1 MKKLILS
8 LVTMASLA
16 FAANAVT
23 NMCVKTTDG
32 KIITVDVEKVVEVY
46 YEEASSTADNQGVTV
61 TGRVGDY
68 NYVDLG
74 LPSGTKWATY
84 NVGATKPTEY
94 GDYFAWGETKP
105 KENYS
110 WETYKWCTV
119 DAEGYYD
126 KITKYCTDSYYGTV
140 DNKTVLDA
148 EDDAATANWGKE
160 WRMPTAEEI
169 GELID
174 ACNWKWMDNYYATGI
189 AGRLGTSVYN
199 GATIFLPAAGYR
211 LSTGLNSA
219 GCGGYYWSSSLIE
232 RSSLHAN
239 SLDFGDYYIGRDYD
253 NRYDGQSV
261 RAVLR

>member
-1 MKKLILS
+1 MKKLILALFAIPLLS
-8 LVTMASLA
+8 
-16 FAANAVT
+16 FAAIVENNVSL
-23 NMCVKTTDG
+23 KTSDDKMIIVDG
-32 KIITVDVEKVVEVY
+32 EKEVEIYHQE
-46 YEEASSTADNQGVTV
+46 DNQGVTV

-110 WETYKWCTV
+110 WETYKWCK
-119 DAEGYYD
+119 GSSNSM
-126 KITKYCTDSYYGTV
+126 TKYRTDSDYGTV
-140 DNKTVLDA
+140 DNKKVLDA
-148 EDDAATANWGKE
+148 EDDAATANWGSA

-169 GELID
+169 EELID
-174 ACNWKWMDNYYATGI
+174 ACNWKWMVNYYGTGI

-199 GATIFLPAAGYR
+199 GATIFLPAAGDRNDTDLYD
-211 LSTGLNSA
+211 A
-219 GCGGYYWSSSLIE
+219 GDNGYYWSSSL
-232 RSSLHAN
+232 SSDYSSN
-239 SLDFGDYYIGRDYD
+239 SYYLSFYDDYI
-253 NRYDGQSV
+253 NRYSDYCYGGHSV

>member
-23 NMCVKTTDG
+23 NMCVHTSDG
-32 KIITVDVEKVVEVY
+32 QVVKDDMEEVTVVD
-46 YEEASSTADNQGVTV
+46 YEETSETPSQVAGGVTV
-61 TGRVGDY
+61 SGKEGIYT
-68 NYVDLG
+68 YVDLG

-105 KENYS
+105 KEDYS
-110 WETYKWCTV
+110 WETYKWCK
-119 DAEGYYD
+119 GWSNSM
-126 KITKYCTDSYYGTV
+126 TKYSTNSFYGTK

-148 EDDAATANWGKE
+148 EDDAATANWGSA
-160 WRMPTAEEI
+160 WRMPTWKEI
-169 GELID
+169 KELLD
-174 ACNWKWMDNYYATGI
+174 GCYWEWVKDFNGSGYN
-189 AGRLGTSVYN
+189 GRLGTSKKN

-211 LSTGLNSA
+211 DSGRHLA
-219 GCGGYYWSSSLIE
+219 GDNGYYWSSSLHESQLSYAYSLSFDNYNI
-232 RSSLHAN
+232 RSS
-239 SLDFGDYYIGRDYD
+239 STVRYYGR
-253 NRYDGQSV
+253 SV